1 MLFTSENIKMIA
13 HYGEGPQKYKFTG
26 LHKVQGK
33 TLLELDEIWTVEN
46 SQPCIQ
52 NLASST

>member
-1 MLFTSENIKMIA
+1 MLFSSENIKMIA

-52 NLASST
+52 SLASST